1 MRAFVVSLY
10 LQSVLFEVLFLFF
23 QEKTMQK
30 LSYESTVLSC
40 FVAYI
45 VQAIVINFVP
55 LLFVTFQNDFGI
67 SLGEV
72 TLLIT
77 FNFLIQLGVDFLSA
91 CFVDRVGYR
100 ISLIAAHLFSAAGLL
115 LLSELPFIM
124 DNAYAAL
131 MISVAVYAVGGGLLE
146 VLISPVVETCPTKNK
161 EKEMSLL
168 HSFYCWGFVAVI
180 LISTLFFHIFGI
192 ESWRVMAK
200 LWMIVPL
207 VNMVAFF
214 FVPIYDIVPEEK
226 KMGKAKLFSSRM
238 FWLFFFMMIASGASE
253 QAVGQWASA
262 FAETGLH
269 VSKTTGDLAGPCL
282 FAFMQGLSRL
292 IYGRFG
298 ERINLRKMMT
308 LSAIFCCI
316 CYLLTS
322 LSPYPALSL
331 AGCALCGF
339 SVGIFWP
346 GTFSIAAKLL
356 PSGGTAMFAFLA
368 LAGDVGCS
376 AGPTLTGFA
385 VDLLGGSISSGI
397 LISIVFPVFMFISLR
412 IMKRNERT

>member
-10 LQSVLFEVLFLFF
+10 LQSVLFLVLFLFF

-131 MISVAVYAVGGGLLE
+131 MISVAVYPYKSG
-146 VLISPVVETCPTKNK
+146 CRN
-161 EKEMSLL
+161 MS
-168 HSFYCWGFVAVI
+168 Y
-180 LISTLFFHIFGI
+180 
-192 ESWRVMAK
+192 
-200 LWMIVPL
+200 
-207 VNMVAFF
+207 
-214 FVPIYDIVPEEK
+214 EE
-226 KMGKAKLFSSRM
+226 
-238 FWLFFFMMIASGASE
+238 
-253 QAVGQWASA
+253 
-262 FAETGLH
+262 
-269 VSKTTGDLAGPCL
+269 
-282 FAFMQGLSRL
+282 
-292 IYGRFG
+292 
-298 ERINLRKMMT
+298 
-308 LSAIFCCI
+308 
-316 CYLLTS
+316 
-322 LSPYPALSL
+322 
-331 AGCALCGF
+331 
-339 SVGIFWP
+339 
-346 GTFSIAAKLL
+346 
-356 PSGGTAMFAFLA
+356 
-368 LAGDVGCS
+368 
-376 AGPTLTGFA
+376 
-385 VDLLGGSISSGI
+385 
-397 LISIVFPVFMFISLR
+397 
-412 IMKRNERT
+412 